1 MIPPTVR
8 GLLPLDRERR
18 TSLPSS
24 PASPAVVEASW
35 VRLLTSGEVLRDDSP
50 ARESP
55 LVRRGRGGTH
65 AAQLRRT
72 GRESVL
78 ARDSEALPHGYL
90 GRLGGHARP
99 RARDYRN
106 RQELRST
113 QCRGAACCAPTL
125 TRTSI
130 VDQTRIPACQRRLT
144 RGHRPRVQVRHDEA
158 NQ

>member
-65 AAQLRRT
+65 APQLRRA
-72 GRESVL
+72 GREVVL
-78 ARDSEALPHGYL
+78 GRDSRALPHGYP
-90 GRLGGHARP
+90 GRL
-99 RARDYRN
+99 
-106 RQELRST
+106 
-113 QCRGAACCAPTL
+113 
-125 TRTSI
+125 
-130 VDQTRIPACQRRLT
+130 
-144 RGHRPRVQVRHDEA
+144 RGHSRTRATEYH
-158 NQ
+158 N